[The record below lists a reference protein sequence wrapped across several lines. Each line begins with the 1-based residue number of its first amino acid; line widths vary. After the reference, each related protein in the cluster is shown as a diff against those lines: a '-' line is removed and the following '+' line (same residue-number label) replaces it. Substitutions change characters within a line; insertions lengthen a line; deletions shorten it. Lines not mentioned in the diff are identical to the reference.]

1 MVMVEL
7 SEFQIDIVS
16 AYIRENGVAQ
26 DELHEDLL
34 DHVCTSI
41 ENRLRQGDSFEDAF
55 HYTIK
60 LFGPGGL
67 MQVQQDTF
75 ELLTEINTIMKK
87 LAFGFGLT
95 STFLLLAGT
104 IFKLMH
110 WPGANIMVVIG
121 AGLLVLFYLPLLLY
135 YKLKESPRSEA
146 LMHTTGFIGLAF
158 TTLGTLFKIMHWP
171 GAAAILLGGMAAL
184 AFGYVPLYF
193 YKKYQSSVNKPIT
206 LSASLVAITC
216 LILVFALTRINPSIH
231 YERGI
236 SMIDEQLRESAASG
250 SNNAGLYAKLSG
262 NANAQLVKQS
272 ADETYQ
278 YLENLKLAII
288 TDAEGI
294 SMNEARTI
302 SLQAIKNKDNFD
314 VPTHLLFGSNV
325 DSPFYHGKL
334 VEHLGRFE
342 RVLLNS
348 YPLAVQAD
356 MKSLLPFDTSRM
368 YEKDGEKQDW
378 VRHNFEQMPV
388 IGVVSLLSKLQSDI
402 RQSENIAL
410 VYLLSQPEA
419 SNPPS

>member
-121 AGLLVLFYLPLLLY
+121 ASLLVLFYLPLLLY

-146 LMHTTGFIGLAF
+146 LMHTTGFLGLAF

-171 GAAAILLGGMAAL
+171 GAAVILLGGMAAL

-216 LILVFALTRINPSIH
+216 LILVFALTRVNPSIH

-236 SMIDEQLRESAASG
+236 SMIDAQLRESAANG

-294 SMNEARTI
+294 SISKARTI
-302 SLQAIKNKDNFD
+302 SLEAIRNKDNFD
-314 VPTHLLFGSNV
+314 VPTHLLFGSSV
-325 DSPFYHGKL
+325 DSPYHHGKL
-334 VEHLGRFE
+334 VEYLGRFE
-342 RVLLNS
+342 QVLLNS
-348 YPLAVQAD
+348 YPQEVQAD
-356 MKSLLPFDTSRM
+356 MKAMFPFDTSRT
-368 YEKDGEKQDW
+368 YQRNGEKQDW

>member
-7 SEFQIDIVS
+7 SEFQIEVVS

-41 ENRLRQGDSFEDAF
+41 ENRIRQGDSFEDAF
-55 HYTIK
+55 HHTIR

-75 ELLTEINTIMKK
+75 ELLTEINPTMKK
-87 LAFGFGLT
+87 VTFGFGLT

-104 IFKLMH
+104 IFKLLH
-110 WPGANIMVVIG
+110 WPGANIMVVLG
-121 AGLLVLFYLPLLLY
+121 ASFLVLVYLPLILY

-146 LMHTTGFIGLAF
+146 LMHSMGFLGLGL

-171 GAAAILLGGMAAL
+171 GAAMLLLVGLVVL

-236 SMIDEQLRESAASG
+236 TQIDAQLRESAASA
-250 SNNAGLYAKLSG
+250 SNNGGLYAKLSG
-262 NANAQLVKQS
+262 NANAQLVKMS
-272 ADETYQ
+272 ADATYQ
-278 YLENLKLAII
+278 YLESLKLAVVAE
-288 TDAEGI
+288 AEGI
-294 SMNEARTI
+294 SIDEARTTPLRAMK
-302 SLQAIKNKDNFD
+302 SKDNFD
-314 VPTHLLFGSNV
+314 VPAQLLFGSSV
-325 DSPFYHGKL
+325 GSPYHHGKL
-334 VEHLGRFE
+334 VEQLSGFE
-342 RVLLNS
+342 QVLLNS
-348 YPLAVQAD
+348 YPQAVRQD
-356 MKSLLPFDTSRM
+356 MKALLPFDTERT
-368 YEKDGEKQDW
+368 YEHDGEKQDW

-388 IGVVSLLSKLQSDI
+388 VGVVSLLSKLQSDI
-402 RQSENIAL
+402 RQSENQAL